1 MSKCQHCGA
10 EHPKD
15 LRFCP
20 ETGKVISPERL
31 YPPGTLLEQKY
42 RIGKPLGIGGMGAV
56 FEGTHTLLDRRVA
69 IKLLLPEFAAD
80 KEMAQRL
87 MREAR
92 AAGATGHRNIV
103 AVTDMGFTDDHSLFM
118 VMEYVSGRTLKEVI
132 DAEAPLDVARACLLM
147 DQILAALE
155 VVHKKGIIHRDLKP
169 NNVITYIDDE
179 GEETLKILDFGISK
193 VTDDLSLSNLTTIGK
208 VMGTPKYMA
217 PEQAVGQSDLDHR
230 ADIYACGAILY
241 ELLTGRPPLVAKNY
255 NAMIAMLLQGEITPP
270 QQVQRSVP
278 AGLGEVVMRALA
290 RRPEERL
297 PDANI
302 FRRSIRRYGEVD
314 WEDTD
319 LGLGAAVVSLAPA
332 GAALGS
338 APQRP
343 DEVERLVETA
353 AAPSVIAHAAGETA
367 AVAAPEQQAER
378 PPAASSTA
386 RQPKPDEAGSKP
398 VSWDRDLDLE
408 IEPLGGVG
416 WDRLDLGKSTSVQPR
431 EPAPKGTL
439 YRGGGGGQVLMKWGA
454 VVVLIAVAA
463 GALWHFK
470 DPILG
475 LVTGRPHISKTVML
489 LIQTVPRDADVYVD
503 GVLAVTKPVELPRSD
518 RLFDV
523 KVSASG
529 YLTEVRQVRANR
541 TRSLQVTLR
550 RR

>member
-42 RIGKPLGIGGMGAV
+42 RIGEPLGIGGMGAV

-69 IKLLLPEFAAD
+69 IKLLLPEFASN

-103 AVTDMGFTDDHSLFM
+103 AVTDMGFTDDRSLFM

-132 DAEAPLDVARACLLM
+132 DTEAPLDVARACSLM

-155 VVHKKGIIHRDLKP
+155 VVHKKGIVHRDLKP

-241 ELLTGRPPLVAKNY
+241 ELLTGRPPLVAKSY
-255 NAMIAMLLQGEITPP
+255 NAMIALLLQGEITPP
-270 QQVQRSVP
+270 QQVQRTVP

-297 PDANI
+297 PDANL
-302 FRRSIRRYGEVD
+302 FRRGIRRYGEVD
-314 WEDTD
+314 REETD
-319 LGLGAAVVSLAPA
+319 LGLGAAV
-332 GAALGS
+332 
-338 APQRP
+338 
-343 DEVERLVETA
+343 ETA
-353 AAPSVIAHAAGETA
+353 P
-367 AVAAPEQQAER
+367 VAAPAQQAVR

-386 RQPKPDEAGSKP
+386 RQPKPDEVGSKP
-398 VSWDRDLDLE
+398 VSWDRELDLE
-408 IEPLGGVG
+408 IEPVGGESWG
-416 WDRLDLGKSTSVQPR
+416 RLNLAQPTPVQPR
-431 EPAPKGTL
+431 EPAPRGTL
-439 YRGGGGGQVLMKWGA
+439 YRGGGGGRALMKWGA
-454 VVVLIAVAA
+454 VVVLITVAA

-475 LVTGRPHISKTVML
+475 LVTGRPHISRTVML
-489 LIQTVPRDADVYVD
+489 LIQTVPKDADVYVD
-503 GVLAVTKPVELPRSD
+503 GVLAVTKPVELPHSD
-518 RLFDV
+518 RIFDV

-541 TRSLQVTLR
+541 TRNLQVTLR